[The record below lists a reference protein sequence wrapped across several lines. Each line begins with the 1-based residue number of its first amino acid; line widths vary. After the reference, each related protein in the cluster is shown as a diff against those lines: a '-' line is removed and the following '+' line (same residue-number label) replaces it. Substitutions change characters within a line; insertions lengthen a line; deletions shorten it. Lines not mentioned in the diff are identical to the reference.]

1 MATKLAESRTA
12 WPDRLLIGGRLVA
25 GEGAP
30 IDVEDPAT
38 GEIFTTV
45 DGASIG
51 QIHQVIAAA
60 RAAADDGGW
69 ARLTSAARV
78 AAVRRLIA
86 ALDARRAE
94 ITEVVV
100 AETGCPVGSA
110 VFPIQIGSAL
120 DNVQDQLDLYLS
132 LPELEDHARPLGQRF
147 NFAGQLTHSLRRHVP
162 LGVVTAISAYN
173 FPFMLNIWKIIPA
186 LATGNC
192 VILRPS
198 PLTPLSALVIG
209 DAALEAGLPAG
220 VLQIVAEPGAEG
232 ALALTTDPAI
242 DMVGFT
248 GSTEVG
254 RKVMAQAAP
263 TMKRLQLELGGK
275 SAQIFMP
282 DRVAAAKGAAFGACM
297 SHAGQGCSI
306 GTRVFVPEA
315 SKAEVLDGMAQSLAH
330 VVIGDPRDPAT
341 QMGPLINAAQVERC
355 ERYVRLAVE
364 HGGRIVA
371 GGRRVDR
378 PGHYF
383 EPTVL
388 DLPDNKNPAAQD
400 EIFGPVISV
409 IGYRDLDHA
418 VEMANDSTLG
428 LAGYIYGGDTRAAVD
443 LAARIRTGTVNINA
457 GGLMSGY
464 VSMGGHRS
472 SGLGRE
478 RGLEG
483 LRCYQEIQVL
493 NFSN

>member
-1 MATKLAESRTA
+1 MATKLAETRRD
-12 WPDRLLIGGRLVA
+12 WPVQMLIGGRMVL

-30 IDVEDPAT
+30 VEVEDPST
-38 GEIFTTV
+38 GEIFASFN
-45 DGASIG
+45 GASIG
-51 QIHQVIAAA
+51 QIGETIAAA
-60 RAAADDGGW
+60 RKAADGGAW
-69 ARLTSAARV
+69 AGLSPAKRV

-86 ALDARRAE
+86 VLDRRRAE
-94 ITEVVV
+94 IADVVI
-100 AETGCPVGSA
+100 AETGCPLGSA
-110 VFPIQIGSAL
+110 VFPIQVSSAL
-120 DNVQDQLDLYLS
+120 DNVQGQLDLYLT
-132 LPELEDHARPLGQRF
+132 LPETEDNPRPLAQRF
-147 NFAGQLTHSLRRHVP
+147 AWNGSVSHSLRRHVP

-173 FPFMLNIWKIIPA
+173 FPFFLNIWKIIPA
-186 LATGNC
+186 LVTGNC

-209 DAALEAGLPAG
+209 DAAIETGLPEG
-220 VLQIVAEPGAEG
+220 VLQIVAEAGAEG
-232 ALALTTDPAI
+232 ALLLTTDPVV

-248 GSTEVG
+248 GSTDVG

-282 DRVAAAKGAAFGACM
+282 DRVAAAAGTATGVCL

-306 GTRVFVPEA
+306 GTRVFVPNE
-315 SKAEVLDGMAQSLAH
+315 SKAEVLAGMAQSLEG

-341 QMGPLINAAQVERC
+341 QMGPLINAAQVARC
-355 ERYVRLAVE
+355 ELYVRLATE
-364 HGGRIVA
+364 HGAKVVA

-383 EPTVL
+383 QPTVL
-388 DLPDNKNPAAQD
+388 DVPDNSNPAAQD
-400 EIFGPVISV
+400 EIFGPVVSV

-428 LAGYIYGGDTRAAVD
+428 LSGYIYGGDARAALDV
-443 LAARIRTGTVNINA
+443 AMRIRSGTVNVNA
-457 GGLMSGY
+457 GGLMSGW
-464 VSMGGHRS
+464 VSMGGHKS